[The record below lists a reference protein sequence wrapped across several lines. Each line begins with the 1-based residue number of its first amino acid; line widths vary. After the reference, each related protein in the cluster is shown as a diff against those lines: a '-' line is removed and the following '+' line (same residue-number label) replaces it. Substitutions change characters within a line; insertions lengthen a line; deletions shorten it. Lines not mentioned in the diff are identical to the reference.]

1 MLVELLGLPG
11 SGKSTLVKT
20 LLEKS
25 SDHAI
30 NIETLNQ
37 RAERVLQHH
46 KRKRGYIRRKR
57 GRGWFFATFEFAHC
71 YPEIFRIVFENAIL
85 QQDRNLDFFD
95 LLAQYHFSKQATDAV
110 GPALSDE
117 GFLHRGSAIFL
128 YPNTYSN
135 IDTYLKHVPCFDTV
149 IHIGCSIDLAIER
162 CKSRPKGLPKRYRSF
177 SEQELSQ
184 CYQKL
189 ERLHQT
195 CLGHHKDRGGNII
208 RVDGQ
213 KPWAQTTQTILGILS
228 DDGAIGAV
236 PFDIEV

>member
-11 SGKSTLVKT
+11 SGKSTLVKK

-25 SDHAI
+25 FDHPI
-30 NIETLNQ
+30 QIETLNQ

-46 KRKRGYIRRKR
+46 KTKRGYIRRKK

-71 YPEIFRIVFENAIL
+71 YPEMFRIVFENAIL
-85 QQDRNLDFFD
+85 HQDRNLDFFD
-95 LLAQYHFSKQATDAV
+95 LLVQYHFSKQATDAV
-110 GPALSDE
+110 GSAITDE
-117 GFLHRGSAIFL
+117 GFLHRGAAIFL
-128 YPNTYSN
+128 YPNTYST
-135 IDTYLKHVPCFDTV
+135 IDHYLEHVPHFDTV
-149 IHIGCSIDLAIER
+149 IHTQCSVDLALER

-184 CYQKL
+184 SYQKL
-189 ERLHQT
+189 MQLHQT
-195 CLGHHKDRGGNII
+195 CLDHHKNRGGNII

-213 KPWAQTTQTILGILS
+213 KPWALTIQTVLDILS
-228 DDGAIGAV
+228 DDGAKCAV